1 MKTQQRWRKMAEN
14 QTQQTVS
21 GYEEQPHV
29 KDGWVPPCC
38 RPAKKSKL
46 KSALGKLTGKSKG

>member
-1 MKTQQRWRKMAEN
+1 MAEG
-14 QTQQTVS
+14 QTKAQNVS

-46 KSALGKLTGKSKG
+46 RAAMDKLTRRTTG